1 MTSRLRSAP
10 HALVAVAATSL
21 VVIPTASAA
30 RNAIGTHTVVD
41 HKGANVRQPRKDGS
55 PSGLYLGHLKKG
67 DRFTVS
73 KHDGSF
79 CFGKAAG
86 KVDKTGWV
94 LCGALS
100 TTATH

>member
-1 MTSRLRSAP
+1 MKSCIGSAP
-10 HALVAVAATSL
+10 RLLAATVVVSLVA
-21 VVIPTASAA
+21 IPTASAA
-30 RNAIGTHTVVD
+30 RNSLGAHTVVD
-41 HKGANVRQPRKDGS
+41 HKGANVRKPAKDGS
-55 PSGLYLGHLKKG
+55 PTGLYLGHLKKG
-67 DRFTVS
+67 ERFTVT

-100 TTATH
+100 S